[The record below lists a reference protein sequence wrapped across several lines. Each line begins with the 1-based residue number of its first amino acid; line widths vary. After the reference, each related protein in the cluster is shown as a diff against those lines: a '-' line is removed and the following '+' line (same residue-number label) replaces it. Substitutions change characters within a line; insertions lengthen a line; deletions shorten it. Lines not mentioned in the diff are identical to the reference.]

1 MSALLAALVL
11 AQAASSMA
19 PPAVDA
25 RQQARDKAA
34 EIVVVQVKHVGV
46 PRGVR
51 GRCFVAATVVRA
63 EPGVKVK
70 VGRNLRLS
78 VPCSAPG
85 ASGSDV
91 EHGVDQAALQRS
103 SYGRAFFDE
112 RLQLIAY
119 DLFDLN

>member
-1 MSALLAALVL
+1 VSALLAAFVL
-11 AQAASSMA
+11 AQAASA
-19 PPAVDA
+19 TPQPVDA
-25 RQQARDKAA
+25 RQHARDKAA
-34 EIVVVQVKHVGV
+34 EIVVLQVRHVGV

-51 GRCFVAATVVRA
+51 GRCFVAAEVVRA
-63 EPGVKVK
+63 EPGVKLK
-70 VGRNLRLS
+70 VGQALRLS

-112 RLQLIAY
+112 RLKLIAY

>member
-1 MSALLAALVL
+1 MSALLAAFVL
-11 AQAASSMA
+11 AQAASA
-19 PPAVDA
+19 TPPPADA
-25 RQQARDKAA
+25 RQHARDKAA
-34 EIVVVQVKHVGV
+34 EIVVLQVKHVGV

-51 GRCFVAATVVRA
+51 GNCFVAAEVVRA
-63 EPGVKVK
+63 EPGVKLK
-70 VGRNLRLS
+70 VGRTLRLS

-112 RLQLIAY
+112 RLKLIAY

>member
-1 MSALLAALVL
+1 MSALLAAFVL
-11 AQAASSMA
+11 AQATSTTP
-19 PPAVDA
+19 PPADA
-25 RQQARDKAA
+25 RQLTRDKAV
-34 EIVVVQVKHVGV
+34 EIVVLQVKHVGV

-51 GRCFVAATVVRA
+51 GRCFVAAEVVRA

-70 VGRNLRLS
+70 VGRTLRLS

-112 RLQLIAY
+112 RLHLIAY